1 MIFQVHSIRNYSIF
15 GFLRQDKTENFPDF
29 RKEARAAAKRV
40 AGAKRKMGRI
50 TKSTEIRLLSGSD
63 LWILKVFLSQQ

>member
-40 AGAKRKMGRI
+40 GGAEKMGRI
-50 TKSTEIRLLSGSD
+50 TKSTEIRPLSGSD